1 MSKILLG
8 PEQLATTTV
17 PGLMS
22 STDKSKLDNINTN
35 LFAPK
40 SSPIFTD
47 SISLGRKTNTTVG
60 TNSFAI
66 GSSAEASGMGSHAEG
81 NNTVSAGRYVHVE
94 GLYNVID
101 NNFDN
106 WPTWTSGTSYAVG
119 DKVKRTV
126 NYYNDNY
133 DIIES
138 TQTLICTTANSSL
151 IFDSDEWR
159 SYEYKDNYNYAH
171 IVGNGLNTNNR
182 SNAYALDWYGNGYYK
197 GDLYV
202 GCNANST
209 GGSKVATE
217 AYVTSALANVSGSIS
232 GVKLLTTSL
241 TPDSNGVVT
250 IPAMTGATSSTAG
263 TAGLV
268 PAPATTDVDKFLAGD
283 GTYKSGGLP
292 MVILSYGSST
302 WAEFEA
308 AYNNNVIVYC
318 RASSNSNPASGSQ
331 TRMAFM
337 AYVNNATTP
346 TSVEFQYYR
355 SVSSHSTTQMGDQVF
370 IYKLDKTNGWS
381 VTTREASIKEIN
393 VASESKLGVSW
404 SSNKVTLSNTMTA
417 DDMPMSSSDATTA
430 KSVIDTLGSNI
441 TNMGKIKFFQTGTA
455 TASVTLNLPTSST
468 HFIFIG
474 TNNRAIYAILMAVVV
489 SNNNI
494 QVTEIS
500 KGENVTVD
508 NSVAGKLT
516 ITFDAARQSGIYDM
530 AIRGENVTM

>member
-1 MSKILLG
+1 MARVLDSPGYLV
-8 PEQLATTTV
+8 TTTT

-22 STDKSKLDNINTN
+22 AADKTKLDGMTPSSYYVKPANGIPASDIYFGSGLWYNNNGQLIVDPADATQIKNEVTN
-35 LFAPK
+35 VPIPAHQTAAATFYGLARAAGDSTQKASSNAVGVYTSDAKTAIQNMLSVAPTNN
-40 SSPIFTD
+40 PVFTG

-60 TNSFAI
+60 TNSFAV
-66 GSSAEASGMGSHAEG
+66 GSSAEASGIGSHAEG

-106 WPTWTSGTSYAVG
+106 WPTWTSGTSYAIG

-126 NYYNDNY
+126 NYYNDYNE
-133 DIIES
+133 IIES
-138 TQTLICTTANSSL
+138 TQTLICTTANSSW
-151 IFDSDEWR
+151 IFDPDEW
-159 SYEYKDNYNYAH
+159 SFYKYKDNYNYAH
-171 IVGNGLNTNNR
+171 IVGNGLSANDR

-217 AYVTSALANVSGSIS
+217 AYVTSALANVSGGIS

-302 WAEFEA
+302 WQDFID

-337 AYVNNATTP
+337 AYVNNSETP
-346 TSVEFQYYR
+346 TEVEFQYYR
-355 SVSSHSTTQMGDQVF
+355 STNPTSRTISAINDQVYV
-370 IYKLDKTNGWS
+370 YKLESKNGGTWSVAARESGMKTLALATGNAGSVTYDKTTAIVTLDTNLPA
-381 VTTREASIKEIN
+381 VTT
-393 VASESKLGVSW
+393 
-404 SSNKVTLSNTMTA
+404 A
-417 DDMPMSSSDATTA
+417 D
-430 KSVIDTLGSNI
+430 N
-441 TNMGKIKFFQTGTA
+441 GKILTVVDGVWTA
-455 TASVTLNLPTSST
+455 
-468 HFIFIG
+468 
-474 TNNRAIYAILMAVVV
+474 
-489 SNNNI
+489 
-494 QVTEIS
+494 
-500 KGENVTVD
+500 
-508 NSVAGKLT
+508 VAL
-516 ITFDAARQSGIYDM
+516 S
-530 AIRGENVTM
+530 